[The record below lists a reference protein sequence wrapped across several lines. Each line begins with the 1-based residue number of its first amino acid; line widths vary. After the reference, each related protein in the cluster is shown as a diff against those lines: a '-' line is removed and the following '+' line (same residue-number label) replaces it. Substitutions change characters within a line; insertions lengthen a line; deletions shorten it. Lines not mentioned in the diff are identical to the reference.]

1 MQTSDITPIDLSIY
15 LRSPVFSVQEGIS
28 LARALLAAAPKG
40 LPALVRR
47 TADKLR
53 QAADAAQD
61 ALLARQREQN
71 QLSEEDSRALDQE
84 MDSVWGGLRLR
95 LQGYAFLSADSVP
108 QAGRAAALLTQL
120 FGSEGTNFLK
130 ESYSTQ
136 LATMTTLYKRITKD
150 KLGKEI
156 DALCGPEFLA
166 EIRRLLPRYE
176 RMVNAMLSR
185 PAASGPSLF
194 VHRSALSRAVVA
206 YATAMCA
213 LVDEDAPETLERT
226 VTALAPILGQR
237 NAIAGRRPTGGEDPE
252 LPPDSPSA
260 PAPAAG

>member
-28 LARALLAAAPKG
+28 LARALLAAVPKG
-40 LPALVRR
+40 LPALVKR

-61 ALLARQREQN
+61 ALLVRQRELN
-71 QLSEEDSRALDQE
+71 QLSDEDSRALDQE
-84 MDSVWGGLRLR
+84 MDAVWSGLRLR
-95 LQGYAFLSADSVP
+95 LQGYAALSADSVP
-108 QAGRAAALLTQL
+108 EAGRAAALLTQL
-120 FGSEGTNFLK
+120 FGAEGLNFLK
-130 ESYSTQ
+130 DSYSTQ
-136 LATMTTLYKRITKD
+136 LSTMTTLYKRITRD

-176 RMVNAMLSR
+176 RMVNAILSR
-185 PAASGPSLF
+185 TASAGPSLL
-194 VHRSALSRAVVA
+194 VYRNALSRAVVA

-213 LVDEDAPETLERT
+213 LVDEDAPETAQRT
-226 VTALAPILGQR
+226 ITALAPILGQR
-237 NAIAGRRPTGGEDPE
+237 NAIAGRRPSGSEDPE
-252 LPPDSPSA
+252 LPPDAPPA

>member
-1 MQTSDITPIDLSIY
+1 MKTSDITPIDLSIY

-28 LARALLAAAPKG
+28 LSRALLAAAPKG
-40 LPALVRR
+40 LPALVKR

-61 ALLARQREQN
+61 ALLARQREVN

-95 LQGYAFLSADSVP
+95 LEGYSYLSPDSVP
-108 QAGRAAALLTQL
+108 QAGRAAALLKQL

-136 LATMTTLYKRITKD
+136 LATMTTLYKRITRD

-166 EIRRLLPRYE
+166 EYRRLLPRYE
-176 RMVNAMLSR
+176 RMVNSMLSR
-185 PAASGPSLF
+185 PAGVSASLIA
-194 VHRSALSRAVVA
+194 HRSALGRAVVA

-213 LVDEDAPETLERT
+213 LVDEEAPETVERT
-226 VTALAPILGQR
+226 VAALAPILGQR
-237 NAIAGRRPTGGEDPE
+237 AAIAGRRPTDSEDPE
-252 LPPDSPSA
+252 PPPEAPSA

>member
-40 LPALVRR
+40 LPALVKR

-61 ALLARQREQN
+61 ALLERQREQN

-136 LATMTTLYKRITKD
+136 LATMTTLYKRITRD

-185 PAASGPSLF
+185 PAVSGPSLF

-213 LVDEDAPETLERT
+213 LVDEDSPETIQRT

-237 NAIAGRRPTGGEDPE
+237 TAIAGRRPTSSEDPE
-252 LPPDSPSA
+252 LPPDPPSA